1 MKYFWTEQERK
12 AHKTTCC
19 FEFQRGKHKDEC
31 WKEDSLCLY
40 ADYFDDAQLSA
51 IFTKAI
57 KDFDYYGTTEVTQSR
72 WEEIKTLAAAGGGEA
87 AAIIAEL
94 TPWAEEN
101 FKTESVFTIIGI

>member
-19 FEFQRGKHKDEC
+19 FEFQQGKHEDEC
-31 WKEDSLCLY
+31 WKETSLCLH

-51 IFTKAI
+51 IFTKAV
-57 KDFDYYGTTEVTQSR
+57 KDFDYYGITEVAQSQ
-72 WEEIKTLAAAGGGEA
+72 WKKIKQLSQAQGGEA
-87 AAIIAEL
+87 SAIIAEL